1 MGMESNGIKQ
11 AVPNERMV
19 RFLEENDPYRFQVDG
34 TAVTV
39 SFGGE
44 TPFQDALVKAL
55 NAS

>member
-11 AVPNERMV
+11 AMPTEKML

-44 TPFQDALVKAL
+44 VPFQDVLVKAL
-55 NAS
+55 NAG

>member
-1 MGMESNGIKQ
+1 MGTESNSAKQ
-11 AVPNERMV
+11 AVPNERML
-19 RFLEENDPYRFQVDG
+19 RFLEENDPYHFQVDS

-44 TPFQDALVKAL
+44 KPFQDALVKAL

>member
-1 MGMESNGIKQ
+1 MGAESNVMKQ

-19 RFLEENDPYRFQVDG
+19 RFLEENDPYHLCVEG
-34 TAVTV
+34 TRITI

-44 TPFQDALVKAL
+44 TPFQDALVNAL

>member
-1 MGMESNGIKQ
+1 MGMENTVKQ
-11 AVPNERMV
+11 AVPSERML

-44 TPFQDALVKAL
+44 TPFQDVLVKAL

>member
-1 MGMESNGIKQ
+1 MERNDAKQ
-11 AVPNERMV
+11 AMPTEKML

-34 TAVTV
+34 TVVTV